1 MAIFFTADTHFAVF
15 DKDAF
20 TRDYR
25 PFKKVAKMNNTIIK
39 IWNKQASKNDIIYHI
54 GDFISYNQRDKE
66 YKTSLGLVKKI
77 KAKVVMVMGN
87 NEERVLHYEFNDD
100 FEKFKEFMLGL
111 GFYDV
116 VQGGLEMELGG
127 NKLYLNH
134 YPSKHKSGVENLFGH
149 IHKSALVKK
158 YGFNVGVDNHYFKL
172 FSEDDI
178 LDLIDRRKSFDSDV
192 YD

>member
-39 IWNKQASKNDIIYHI
+39 IWNKQASKNDTIYHV

-66 YKTSLGLVKKI
+66 FRTSFGLVKKI
-77 KAKVVMVMGN
+77 KAKVVLVMGN

-100 FEKFKEFMLGL
+100 FEKFKEFMLDL
-111 GFYDV
+111 GFYDI
-116 VQGGLEMELGG
+116 VQGGLELELGG

-134 YPSKHKSGVENLFGH
+134 YPSKHKAGVENLFGH

-172 FSEDDI
+172 FSEYDI
-178 LDLIDRRKSFDSDV
+178 LDLIGRRESFDSEV
-192 YD
+192 YN